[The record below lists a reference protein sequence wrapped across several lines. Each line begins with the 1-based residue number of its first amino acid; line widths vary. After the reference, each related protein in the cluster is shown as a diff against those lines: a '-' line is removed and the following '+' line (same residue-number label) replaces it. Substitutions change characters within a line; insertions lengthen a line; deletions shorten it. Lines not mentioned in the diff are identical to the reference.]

1 MTMTYSTQ
9 SAGTPTESTVTD
21 AGAETDQAESTGASD
36 AGRRDVIVP
45 LRVYKAVTVFSTLF
59 AILAIVVGFVV
70 LDTATNRGMAAVSAI
85 DPLLALLGLGSI
97 LFGAVVYAY
106 STRFRTEGMAGEGGE
121 TDG

>member
-1 MTMTYSTQ
+1 MTMTYATQ
-9 SAGTPTESTVTD
+9 SAGTPTESTATD

-97 LFGAVVYAY
+97 LFGAVVYAF